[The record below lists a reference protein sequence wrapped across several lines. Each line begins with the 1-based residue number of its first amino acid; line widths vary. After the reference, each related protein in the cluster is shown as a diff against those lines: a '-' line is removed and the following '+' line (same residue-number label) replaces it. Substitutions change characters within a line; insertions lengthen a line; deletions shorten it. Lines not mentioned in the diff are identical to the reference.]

1 MTHREPL
8 AAQNVRLRRENREL
22 LRRLRQ
28 GLTDDVRKL
37 AEDERNAEVARKI
50 AAINTRIRESNA
62 RDWGSVRRWSK
73 KESL

>member
-1 MTHREPL
+1 MTRREPL
-8 AAQNVRLRRENREL
+8 DAQNVRLRRENCEL

-50 AAINTRIRESNA
+50 NAINTRIRESNA
-62 RDWGSVRRWSK
+62 RDRELVRRWRIDA
-73 KESL
+73 